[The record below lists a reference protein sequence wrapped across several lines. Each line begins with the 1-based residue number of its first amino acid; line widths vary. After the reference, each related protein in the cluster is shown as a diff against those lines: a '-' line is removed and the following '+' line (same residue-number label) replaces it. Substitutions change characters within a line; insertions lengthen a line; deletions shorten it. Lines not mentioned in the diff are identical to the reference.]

1 MYQYNSIQGEN
12 HMNEKIS
19 KAEIVE
25 EIKNR
30 IGGDSTT
37 IKAIVDEFMEIIN
50 ESLIAGKTAELR
62 GFGTFLVK
70 ERKGRQN
77 ARNPKTGESVE
88 VPDRKTAVFRP
99 GRELKEG
106 LGK

>member
-1 MYQYNSIQGEN
+1 MS
-12 HMNEKIS
+12 EKIS

-106 LGK
+106 LWK